1 MSAGRYTGS
10 HEPETVAIQWHQGT
24 TIAVQ
29 YQDQINTGET
39 VNLWDLGLTGDRNV
53 KDVTVPFRGA
63 RQSHIVYLL
72 K

>member
-39 VNLWDLGLTGDRNV
+39 VNLM
-53 KDVTVPFRGA
+53 
-63 RQSHIVYLL
+63 
-72 K
+72 